1 MVKFHQLADFH
12 ESRYKKDMK
21 LLTKKLEDFKFKP
34 KPKYDEVIERQ
45 KAVALV
51 KERLNAE
58 AERGPTKKCEDWTF
72 VRDCLY
78 KNSVNWDIQTVH
90 CIILLFYFKHLC
102 LILDHLLKLSELK
115 I

>member
-1 MVKFHQLADFH
+1 M
-12 ESRYKKDMK
+12 R

-34 KPKYDEVIERQ
+34 NPKFDEELERE

-58 AERGPTKKCEDWTF
+58 AERGPSKKYEDWTF

-78 KNSVNWDIQTVH
+78 KNAVNWDIQTVH
-90 CIILLFYFKHLC
+90 CIYILLYFKHLC
-102 LILDHLLKLSELK
+102 PILDHLLKL
-115 I
+115 